1 MSNYAISLKR
11 TTLLLA
17 ALAFTAAL
25 LVANFSVFSVGKAGA
40 AQLTSRSLSLSS
52 SLAGTVDDGTA
63 AGSETNGDEVTYSF
77 TFTVPTTGT
86 VQAFLIDFCTTA
98 IGACT
103 APTNMDTHP
112 ADSGETT
119 ISVQEDDNVSFTTL
133 NPYAVDATP
142 TDGNRIGITN
152 VTGNTITSGSVVEL
166 TFIGIHNPEST
177 GTFFGRIKTFDST
190 ATYTTND
197 NDLVDDGTVASS
209 ITTGISITSRVVE
222 TLGFS
227 TTATFPLA
235 AEGASC
241 DPVTGSGAINLGL
254 APEYTLS
261 IATTYDA
268 YSAFRLYT
276 NAANGAVVQYEGRSL
291 TKGTD
296 VIDAIGGTAAAPATG
311 SEQFGLAVD
320 LTADTG
326 AITNAD
332 TTEAGAGQLDIG
344 AEYDGGNG
352 TIGSGTFAY
361 VADTKTQMAASSQYV
376 TCDSYAVQYIAN
388 ISPLTPAGTYTTTV
402 VYFAV
407 PTY

>member
-25 LVANFSVFSVGKAGA
+25 LVANLSVFSVGKAGA
-40 AQLTSRSLSLSS
+40 AQLTARSLSLSS
-52 SLAGTVDDGTA
+52 PLAGTVDDGTA
-63 AGSETNGDEVTYSF
+63 AGSETNGDEVTYTF

-119 ISVQEDDNVSFTTL
+119 ISLQTDDAVAFT
-133 NPYAVDATP
+133 NAYAVDAIP

-152 VTGNTITSGSVVEL
+152 VTGNTITAGSVVVL
-166 TFIGIHNPEST
+166 RFIGIHNPET
-177 GTFFGRIKTFDST
+177 VGTFFARIKTFDAT
-190 ATYTTND
+190 TTYTTND

-276 NAANGAVVQYEGRSL
+276 NAANGAVVQYEGASL

-296 VIDAIGGTAAAPATG
+296 VIDAVGGTAVAPATG
-311 SEQFGLAVD
+311 TEQFGLAID
-320 LTADTG
+320 LTADG
-326 AITNAD
+326 ATITNVD
-332 TTEAGAGQLDIG
+332 TTEAGVGQLNIG
-344 AEYDGGNG
+344 NDYDGGNG
-352 TIGSGTFAY
+352 AIGSGTFAF
-361 VADTKTQMAASSQYV
+361 VADTKTEMAASSSYV

-388 ISPLTPAGTYTTTV
+388 ISPLTPAGTYTTTI